1 MPSTTSSAN
10 PATTS
15 TSPTLTTSGR
25 NGSGTGTTSPSHD
38 SAVPS
43 PAISCRASVP
53 DEIARIGT
61 RAWYAATI
69 DTGIAPFAATTTAF
83 DNKPSVTSG
92 TPKTRAFPKQNSNAS
107 VAETASPT
115 TYDVDSSATPSSPST
130 APPAWAKTAK
140 TTSDSRRTGSKASRR
155 HEPPAAS
162 PSSTAPTSTTTARLT
177 PLVSLLVFESLL
189 VANRGEIARR
199 VLRTAARLGVR
210 TIAVYSEAD
219 ADLPFVREADQAIL
233 LGPAPPKDSYLDIAR
248 VLEAAQRAGADAIHP
263 GYGFL
268 AENARFAQAV
278 IDKGLAWVGPSPD
291 AIEAMGDK
299 INARNRMSA
308 AGVPVAAGTPD
319 PVPDVEDAVTA
330 AKEIGYPVM
339 VKAAAGGGG
348 IGMGVAR
355 DEAELRKAYETAR
368 TRAER
373 FFSSP
378 SILLERYVENARH
391 VEVQV
396 LGLADGTVVALG
408 ERDCSV
414 QRRHQKVAEETP
426 SPGVADDL
434 RQRMLAGAVTA
445 AQAVGYRNA
454 GTVECLVDPA
464 AQEYVFLEMN
474 TRLQV
479 EHPVT
484 ELVTGVDL
492 VEEQL
497 RIAAGDEPRPD
508 LGTIT
513 PHGHAIE
520 LRVYAE
526 DPKRFLPSPGTITT
540 WIEPSGDGIRIDAG
554 YTSGNVV
561 TPNYDPLL
569 AKLCAYA
576 ADRDEAIER
585 ARAAVAG
592 FTIEGLKTN
601 LPFFTELLAD
611 PRFVSG
617 DYDTGL
623 VDKMRS

>member
-1 MPSTTSSAN
+1 
-10 PATTS
+10 
-15 TSPTLTTSGR
+15 
-25 NGSGTGTTSPSHD
+25 
-38 SAVPS
+38 
-43 PAISCRASVP
+43 
-53 DEIARIGT
+53 
-61 RAWYAATI
+61 
-69 DTGIAPFAATTTAF
+69 
-83 DNKPSVTSG
+83 
-92 TPKTRAFPKQNSNAS
+92 
-107 VAETASPT
+107 
-115 TYDVDSSATPSSPST
+115 
-130 APPAWAKTAK
+130 
-140 TTSDSRRTGSKASRR
+140 
-155 HEPPAAS
+155 
-162 PSSTAPTSTTTARLT
+162 
-177 PLVSLLVFESLL
+177 VSLLVFESLL

-199 VLRTAARLGVR
+199 VLRTAERLGVR
-210 TIAVYSEAD
+210 TIAVYSDAD
-219 ADLPFVREADQAIL
+219 ADLPFVREADEAVL

-248 VLEAAQRAGADAIHP
+248 VLEAAQRTGADAIHP

-268 AENARFAQAV
+268 AESAQFAQAV
-278 IDKGLAWVGPSPD
+278 IDAGLAWVGPSPD

-299 INARNRMSA
+299 INARNRMAA

-319 PVPDVEDAVTA
+319 PVADVEDAVTA

-355 DEAELRKAYETAR
+355 DEDELRTAYETAR

-426 SPGVADDL
+426 SPGVSDEL
-434 RQRMLAGAVTA
+434 RARMLDGAVRA
-445 AQAVGYRNA
+445 AQAVDYRNA
-454 GTVECLVDPA
+454 GTVECLVDPV
-464 AQEYVFLEMN
+464 AQDYVFLEMN

-497 RIAAGDEPRPD
+497 RIAAGDEPYAD
-508 LGTIT
+508 LGNIT

-540 WIEPSGDGIRIDAG
+540 WTEPTGDGVRVDAG
-554 YTSGNVV
+554 YTAGNVV
-561 TPNYDPLL
+561 TPHYDPLL
-569 AKLCAYA
+569 AKLCVVGS
-576 ADRDEAIER
+576 DRAQAIER
-585 ARAAVAG
+585 ARAAVSG

-601 LPFFTELLAD
+601 LPFFTELLGDA
-611 PRFVSG
+611 RFVSG

-623 VDKMRS
+623 IDKMRS